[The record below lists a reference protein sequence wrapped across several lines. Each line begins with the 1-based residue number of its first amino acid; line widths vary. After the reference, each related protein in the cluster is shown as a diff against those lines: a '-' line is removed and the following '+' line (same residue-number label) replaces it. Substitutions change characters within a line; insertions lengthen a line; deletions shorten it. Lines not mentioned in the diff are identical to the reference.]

1 VARPRTVDS
10 RFDARGGVATSLSD
24 DVLDLTEVKQA
35 KNGRSYTQG
44 AWDKRCGTQRLHTT
58 QLEAGAVVNG
68 VHLWKPSAN
77 EAVAICNGHLF
88 YKAYAA
94 ADYTKVA
101 STLNTTGIVR
111 WARWR
116 SGATIQLYFVDGTTL
131 RRWDGAVLTTSF
143 TSAPSTS
150 AKDLTL
156 FKLRMFVAEGKRLS
170 WSKRGDPSLWGSG
183 NGGGYADIET
193 FDAEDIVG
201 VIKVGSSILIAKQN
215 NIARYTGISSEDIKI
230 DTEQEGVSAT
240 VGAVGVGTFITLDE
254 AGFTLSDRGPYLVTE
269 SGVQPVDLKIG
280 KEFDLANRAQMAS
293 AIAEYHRG
301 RREVWLSMAASGES
315 TNLTTWILNLRT
327 LTWSGPFVFPFAVR
341 SLARYEQSDGTES
354 IQVGGTDG
362 WTRDLDV
369 RTIAAKDDLLK
380 GGTGGTNVALT
391 LEYPPLLGSEPA
403 AIKAVRSAQALSA
416 DLKASGSVTATW
428 SSEMGSGSV
437 TIASAG
443 AGMKSYPFKWN
454 YAKGRRIVR
463 TLTEATDQLV
473 TIAGIQSPVSTGRK
487 AHG

>member
-1 VARPRTVDS
+1 MSRPRAIDS
-10 RFDARGGVATSLSD
+10 RFDSRGGVATALSD
-24 DVLDLTEVKQA
+24 DILDLTEVKQA
-35 KNGRSYTQG
+35 KNARSYTQG
-44 AWDKRCGTQRLHTT
+44 AWNKRNATQRLHTT
-58 QLEAGAVVNG
+58 QLEAGAGVTG

-101 STLNTTGIVR
+101 STLSTTGLVR

-116 SGATIQLYFVDGTTL
+116 SGATIQLYFVDGVTL
-131 RRWDGAVLTTSF
+131 RRWDGAVLTTGF
-143 TSAPSTS
+143 TSAPSTA

-156 FKLRMFVAEGKRLS
+156 FKLRLFVIEGKRLS

-193 FDAEDIVG
+193 FDAEDLVG
-201 VIKVGSSILIAKQN
+201 IIKVGSSILLAKQN
-215 NIARYTGISSEDIKI
+215 NIARYTGISSEDVRI
-230 DTEQEGVSAT
+230 DTEQEGVSST

-280 KEFDLANRAQMAS
+280 KEFDLANRAVMAS
-293 AIAEYHRG
+293 AVAEYHRG
-301 RREVWLSMAASGES
+301 RREVWLSMGAAGES

-327 LTWSGPFVFPFAVR
+327 LTWSGPFVFPFAAT
-341 SLARYEQSDGTES
+341 SLGRYEQSDGTES
-354 IQVGGTDG
+354 VQVGGGDG

-369 RTIAAKDDLLK
+369 RTLAAKDDVLK
-380 GGTGGTNVALT
+380 DGTGGTNITLT
-391 LEYPPLLGSEPA
+391 LEYPPILGGEPA
-403 AIKAVRSAQALSA
+403 AIKAVRAVQALSA
-416 DLKASGSVTATW
+416 DLKAAGSVTAAW
-428 SSEMGSGSV
+428 FSEMGSGSV
-437 TIASAG
+437 AIASAG
-443 AGMKSYPFKWN
+443 TGMKSYPFKWN
-454 YAKGRRIVR
+454 FAKGRRIVR
-463 TLTEATDQLV
+463 TLTDATSELV
-473 TIAGIQSPVSTGRK
+473 TIAGIQSPVSSGRK